1 MGHCNAPRSTGVREV
16 DQIATALVESAQTI
30 LRRTNELNFLN
41 EHRKSAS
48 PVKPPERLRAEAAL
62 RQAQKMEAIGQ
73 LTGGVAHDF
82 NNLLQVICGSLENL
96 RQRFGSDADAR
107 LRRSIELAVQAAER
121 AASLTQRLLAFSRQQ
136 PSAPEVI
143 DPNRLVSCMSDLIRR
158 SIGEMVAMET
168 VLAAGVWRVFADPIS
183 WGVALLNLAVNARDA
198 MPKGGKLTIE
208 LANTRRSALPI
219 SERI

>member
-1 MGHCNAPRSTGVREV
+1 
-16 DQIATALVESAQTI
+16 
-30 LRRTNELNFLN
+30 
-41 EHRKSAS
+41 
-48 PVKPPERLRAEAAL
+48 
-62 RQAQKMEAIGQ
+62 
-73 LTGGVAHDF
+73 
-82 NNLLQVICGSLENL
+82 
-96 RQRFGSDADAR
+96 
-107 LRRSIELAVQAAER
+107 
-121 AASLTQRLLAFSRQQ
+121 
-136 PSAPEVI
+136 
-143 DPNRLVSCMSDLIRR
+143 MSDLIRR

>member
-1 MGHCNAPRSTGVREV
+1 MGHCDAPRSTGVREI
-16 DQIATALVESAQTI
+16 DQIAAALVESAQTI
-30 LRRTNELNFLN
+30 LRRTNELNHLN
-41 EHRKSAS
+41 ETLEQRVAS
-48 PVKPPERLRAEAAL
+48 ETAERLRAEAAL

-136 PSAPEVI
+136 PLAPEVI
-143 DPNRLVSCMSDLIRR
+143 DPNRLVGGMSELIGAASARR
-158 SIGEMVAMET
+158 FPWKRFWLPGSG
-168 VLAAGVWRVFADPIS
+168 GCSPIQ
-183 WGVALLNLAVNARDA
+183 
-198 MPKGGKLTIE
+198 
-208 LANTRRSALPI
+208 
-219 SERI
+219 